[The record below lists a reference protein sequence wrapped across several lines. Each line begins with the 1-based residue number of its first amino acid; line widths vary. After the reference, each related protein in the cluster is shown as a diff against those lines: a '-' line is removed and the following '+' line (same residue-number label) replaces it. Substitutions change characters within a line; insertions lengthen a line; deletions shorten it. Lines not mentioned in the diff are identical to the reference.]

1 MTKSANALLMEIVTG
16 KVKEAILGPLPIT
29 NAHIQ
34 QTHQHWIMNL
44 LHIQTTKLI

>member
-16 KVKEAILGPLPIT
+16 KIEETILDPLPIT

-34 QTHQHWIMNL
+34 
-44 LHIQTTKLI
+44 